1 MAAIATIGLSNK
13 PPNKINYEEIASGIE
28 KKIKIKHSVVAPG
41 AEFITC
47 PTCHG
52 QGQVTQVSNTIL
64 GQMRSSTVCP
74 HCEGSGKRI
83 GNRPLGAGPDG
94 MIKKD
99 ETIKIGIIGV
109 GHLGNFHI
117 NQLKGISEISISG
130 IYDIDINRAQEMSL
144 CHNVKSYPYLEEV
157 LKLSDAVCI
166 VTPTKSHYSVANKA
180 LDYNCHLFRFCLI
193 FC

>member
-1 MAAIATIGLSNK
+1 M
-13 PPNKINYEEIASGIE
+13 
-28 KKIKIKHSVVAPG
+28 
-41 AEFITC
+41 
-47 PTCHG
+47 
-52 QGQVTQVSNTIL
+52 
-64 GQMRSSTVCP
+64 
-74 HCEGSGKRI
+74 
-83 GNRPLGAGPDG
+83 
-94 MIKKD
+94 KKD

-180 LDYNCHLFRFCLI
+180 LDYNCHLFIEKPITYNLQDAEVLLKKAKKLNKIIQVGHIERFNQAFLQLKHSKIKPQFIEAHRLDNLI
-193 FC
+193 QEGMIYL